1 MKKASNLERKL
12 AKMQFSY
19 KKRKEF
25 YNQMISLSEAGV
37 SRVDAL
43 RMVWDIASLEGKKPK
58 EALPIIIADVME
70 RLKGG
75 ATFGQALK
83 PWIPQDEFMA
93 IEAIEGSSDFA
104 GNLKEFLFL
113 AEKQKGIRG
122 KIIGGLL
129 YPAFLLSIVT
139 GVIFYFGATVVP
151 VLSGIL
157 PPERWAGA
165 AYVLYLLS
173 IFATDYILWV
183 VGAVLLSIPVIVWT
197 LPRWSG
203 KSRIYADKLPFYS
216 TYRMYTGINF
226 LTSVAALAKS
236 GMSVTGAIE
245 RIRSNAN
252 PYVRMRVDKI
262 LRRMLNG
269 DNFGSAMYR
278 AGTGWPDTTMAL
290 NIKVF
295 AETQDLSEHMS
306 RMAKDWL
313 NDSEKSVEA
322 SMSVLR
328 SAAMVLMFAVIM
340 TIIGGIYGI
349 NMQLSSGTM

>member
-1 MKKASNLERKL
+1 MKRASGTEKAL
-12 AKMQFSY
+12 AKMQFGY
-19 KKRKEF
+19 KRRKEF
-25 YNQMISLSEAGV
+25 YNQMISLDEAGV
-37 SRVDAL
+37 SKVEAL
-43 RMVWDIASLEGKKPK
+43 RMIWDIASLEGKKPK
-58 EALPIIIADVME
+58 EALPIIISDIME
-70 RLKGG
+70 NLKGG

-113 AEKQKGIRG
+113 AEKQKSIRG

-129 YPAFLLSIVT
+129 YPVFLLGIVV

-151 VLSGIL
+151 VLTEIL
-157 PPERWAGA
+157 PPERWAGM
-165 AYVLYLLS
+165 AYILYLLS
-173 IFATDYILWV
+173 IFATDYILWT
-183 VGAVLLSIPVIVWT
+183 VGAVVLIVPVIIFT
-197 LPRWSG
+197 LPRWAG
-203 KSRIYADKLPFYS
+203 NARIYADRMPLYA

-226 LTSVAALAKS
+226 LTSVAALARS
-236 GMSVTGAIE
+236 GMSITGAIE
-245 RIRSNAN
+245 RIRGNAN
-252 PYVRMRVDKI
+252 PYVRLRVDRI
-262 LRRMLNG
+262 LRRMLDG

-278 AGTGWPDTTMAL
+278 AGTGWPDAEMAL

-313 NDSEKSVEA
+313 KDSEERVES
-322 SMSVLR
+322 SMAVLR
-328 SAAMVLMFAVIM
+328 YIAMILMFGVIM

-349 NMQLSSGTM
+349 NMQLSAGAI

>member
-1 MKKASNLERKL
+1 MSKPSNLEKSL
-12 AKMQFSY
+12 AKIQFGY

-25 YNQMISLSEAGV
+25 YNQMISLDEAGV
-37 SRVDAL
+37 SKVDAL
-43 RMVWDIASLEGKKPK
+43 RMIWDIASLEGKKPK
-58 EALPIIIADVME
+58 EALPIIITDVMD

-75 ATFGQALK
+75 YTFGRALK

-113 AEKQKGIRG
+113 SEKQKGIRG

-129 YPAFLLSIVT
+129 YPAFLMGIVI

-157 PPERWAGA
+157 PPERWAGM
-165 AYVLYLLS
+165 AYVLYLLA
-173 IFATDYILWV
+173 IFATEYLLWTVGTV
-183 VGAVLLSIPVIVWT
+183 VAVIPIIVFS

-203 KSRIYADKLPFYS
+203 KSRIWADKLPFYS

-226 LTSVAALAKS
+226 LTSIAALARS
-236 GMSVTGAIE
+236 GMSITGAIE
-245 RIRSNAN
+245 RIRGNAN
-252 PYVRMRVDKI
+252 PYVRMRVDRI
-262 LRRMLNG
+262 LRRMLDG
-269 DNFGSAMYR
+269 ENFGSAMYR
-278 AGTGWPDTTMAL
+278 AGTGWPDVEMAL

-306 RMAKDWL
+306 RMAKEWL
-313 NDSEKSVEA
+313 VNSEHSVDA
-322 SMSVLR
+322 NMAVLR
-328 SAAMVLMFAVIM
+328 YVAMILMFATIM

-349 NMQLSSGTM
+349 NMQLSAGTI